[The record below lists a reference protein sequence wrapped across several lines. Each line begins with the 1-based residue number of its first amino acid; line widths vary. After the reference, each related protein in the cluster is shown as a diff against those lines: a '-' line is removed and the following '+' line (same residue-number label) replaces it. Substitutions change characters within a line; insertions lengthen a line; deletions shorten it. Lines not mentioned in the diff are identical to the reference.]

1 LSANIGPLRQQFR
14 PTAFRIIITRIFPM
28 PQNFSLTALEQRDE
42 FIARH
47 IGSPSDELD
56 AMLDA
61 IGAPNLDTLIDQT
74 VPPAIRLP
82 APMPLADARPE
93 AEALA
98 VLKTIAGKNRVN
110 KSLIGMGYNDT
121 LAPKVIVRNVLE
133 NPGWYTAYTP
143 YQAEIAQGRLEAL
156 LNYQQMVID
165 LTGLELANASLLDE
179 ATAAAEAMT
188 MARRVSKSKSNLFFV
203 DEACFPQTID
213 VIKTRAGFFGFE
225 LVFGAPNEAA
235 QQEVFGALFQY
246 PNDKGEI
253 SDLSGP
259 IEAVKSRHGVVAVAS
274 DLMALV
280 LLKSPGAMG
289 ADIALGSTQR
299 FGIPMGFGGPH
310 AAFFATRDEHKRS
323 VPGRIIGVSVD
334 ARGNKALRMAL
345 QTREQHIRREK
356 ANSNICTSQV
366 LLANMAG
373 MYAVYHGPQGLRAIA
388 GRIHRLAAILA
399 EGLKRAGITVLSKTF
414 FDTLQIDLGAKAHS
428 IYQGALATG
437 FNLRQVRTGVLGIA
451 LNEKTTRDDVAALI
465 KLIAGVAADIE
476 AIDAQIRQADP
487 SLPSALLRSDA
498 ILTHPVF
505 NRFHTEHEM
514 LRYLKRLQN
523 KDLALDHSMIS
534 LGSCTMKLNAT
545 SEMIPI
551 TWAEFGDMHPFA
563 PIDQAQGYMEMIGG
577 LESWLKTI
585 TGFDAISMQSNSG
598 AQGEYA
604 GIVAITRYHAS
615 RGEGHRNVCL
625 IPKSAHGTNPA
636 TAQMCGLDIVVVNC
650 DDSGNVDVADL
661 KVKAELHSANLACLM
676 ITYPSTHGVFEEAIK
691 DICAIIHAH
700 GGQVYM
706 DGANLNA
713 QVGLTSPG
721 HIGADVSHMN
731 LHKTFAIPH
740 GGGGP
745 GMGPIGLKAHLAPFM
760 ANHVVQP
767 INGPHAGQSAVSA
780 APWGSASILPISW
793 MYIAMLGGKGLKR
806 ATEVAILN
814 ANYVAS
820 QLNADYPVLYTGK
833 NGRVAH
839 ECIIDIRPIK
849 AATGIAEIDIA
860 KRLMDYGFHAPTV
873 SFPVAGTIMVEPTE
887 SESKAELDRFCA
899 AMASIR
905 NEIRKIEQGVWPA
918 DNNPLKNAPHTQADI
933 IDANWNR
940 PYSREEAVFP
950 LPWVAANKF
959 WPSVNRIDDVY
970 GDRNLFCAC
979 APMSDYS

>member
-1 LSANIGPLRQQFR
+1 
-14 PTAFRIIITRIFPM
+14 
-28 PQNFSLTALEQRDE
+28 
-42 FIARH
+42 
-47 IGSPSDELD
+47 
-56 AMLDA
+56 
-61 IGAPNLDTLIDQT
+61 
-74 VPPAIRLP
+74 LP

-121 LAPKVIVRNVLE
+121 LTPKVIVRNVLE

-691 DICAIIHAH
+691 DICAMIHAH